1 MPLEGGNECSY
12 TKERRWSVNGWIWK
26 RCNSKSSSIDSAI
39 NHLVTRYRVH
49 RRSLKVIGAKRS
61 ARDISDDLYG
71 ACFMNCKIAQL
82 FVFFLTA
89 QRKQK
94 RNIFNYALQQWKSWL
109 EQVSHCIPLETSS
122 YATESESPSPG
133 HRGLVLFFLCFFA
146 SQPDVLGEGV
156 CLTIRFWRWVTI
168 LDNTWELD
176 VAYFLNATRCRTGG
190 FCDCISRWSTSTI

>member
-1 MPLEGGNECSY
+1 MIGEWLDLKEVQLKILQYRFCNKSPCDAISSAPKKPESNRCKKIGSRHQWWPL
-12 TKERRWSVNGWIWK
+12 WSVFHELQDRTI
-26 RCNSKSSSIDSAI
+26 I
-39 NHLVTRYRVH
+39 
-49 RRSLKVIGAKRS
+49 
-61 ARDISDDLYG
+61 
-71 ACFMNCKIAQL
+71 CF
-82 FVFFLTA
+82 FFLTA